1 MWRSRRTTS
10 GRRSRAI
17 AIAEAKLSASPTI
30 WIEGSAS
37 KTLRIALRIRS
48 ESSAT
53 RTVCDMESLGQQQ
66 GAANHTTITPAGG
79 VDSRGLAVL
88 VLCRATTQE
97 KPACPQPHADN
108 LARLIEMLAA
118 AAEYAERSGGTLG
131 EECLL

>member
-1 MWRSRRTTS
+1 
-10 GRRSRAI
+10 
-17 AIAEAKLSASPTI
+17 
-30 WIEGSAS
+30 
-37 KTLRIALRIRS
+37 
-48 ESSAT
+48 
-53 RTVCDMESLGQQQ
+53 MESLGQQQ

-131 EECLL
+131 EECLIDVEGAQHRTPSVLVRQAELGSNLDALVVRIDARRRELAA